1 MINHAGNI
9 LYHEF
14 LFPLGMTVIDLS
26 EKTGIAEGHLEEL
39 VKHGKGLT
47 SKIDNELCKCFG
59 MPQGY
64 FLRLQKWYDE
74 VECAKTIIHF

>member
-1 MINHAGNI
+1 MQNPHAGNI

-14 LFPLGMTVIDLS
+14 LFPLGMNVIDLS

-47 SKIDNELCKCFG
+47 SRIDGELCKCFG
-59 MPQGY
+59 MSQGY
-64 FLRLQKWYDE
+64 FLRLQKRYDE
-74 VECAKTIIHF
+74 VRSAKTFV